1 MVLVLRLGC
10 QRCGADSGAC
20 KRILSEVGR
29 RYDVIRAGLPAVI
42 AVDITPTIVD
52 GERTCPGHRRCQPD
66 HRPTRFPTVLPSC
79 AHPELEKVMGMSGS
93 GLLPRTRLEQLVR
106 QLRRTVAEFQKDF
119 ARTSDQLDERAHRVN
134 PAGGT
139 LDRG

>member
-10 QRCGADSGAC
+10 QRCGGDSGAC

-52 GERTCPGHRRCQPD
+52 GERTCPGHRRCQPRAAVELAAD
-66 HRPTRFPTVLPSC
+66 GWRYV
-79 AHPELEKVMGMSGS
+79 PEIGTA
-93 GLLPRTRLEQLVR
+93 RIRLASIEARVHARLRDQRAAENALARAEQ
-106 QLRRTVAEFQKDF
+106 
-119 ARTSDQLDERAHRVN
+119 ARDEG
-134 PAGGT
+134 PGCG
-139 LDRG
+139 